1 MKNFQTR
8 LIYASILSGFLSF
21 LILLSFLFLNLSF
34 FLNEKVSVHLL
45 TKFGVL
51 SGEVIIS
58 ILFSVLL
65 FLFKSK
71 FGNYKIIGGIRILFS
86 ILMLVSYKDVWYYL
100 LDPHGSFLI
109 SYPIL
114 LLGFAQAL
122 FLLIP
127 SDYLGGS

>member
-1 MKNFQTR
+1 MKAFQTR
-8 LIYASILSGFLSF
+8 LFYASILSGFFSF
-21 LILLSFLFLNLSF
+21 LILLPFLFLNLSF
-34 FLNEKVSVHLL
+34 LLNEKVSVHLL

-51 SGEVIIS
+51 SGEAIIS
-58 ILFSVLL
+58 VLFAALL
-65 FLFKSK
+65 LLFKSK
-71 FGNYKIIGGIRILFS
+71 FGYFKIIGGIRILFS
-86 ILMLVSYKDVWYYL
+86 VLILVAYKDVWYYL

-127 SDYLGGS
+127 SD